1 MTQRCGDTLLFRTP
15 PVIAAQAAVGGKKE
29 GEGPLAAAFD
39 ELSSDNRF
47 GQSSWEAAE
56 KYLQLRAARLCLQK
70 AQLPEEKVR
79 LVLAGDLQA
88 QCTASGYAMRELGV
102 PFAGVFG
109 ACSTMAETLGLGAA
123 LCASGAAE
131 HLLAMA
137 SSHFCAA
144 ERQFRTPLSYG
155 AVRTPTAQWTVPAA
169 GCCLLQPAG
178 PGVPI
183 AAATFGRVQDYQ
195 VRDINNMGAAM
206 APAAAST
213 LLHYF
218 ADTHTEPQE
227 FDCIYTGDLGQ
238 VGSSL
243 LRELLAA
250 EGLLVKNHVDCGC
263 ILFDAAEQQVKSGG
277 SGPGCCAA
285 VLCGHIL
292 PRLLRRSQKRVGV
305 PFAGVFGACSTMAE
319 TLGLGAALC
328 ASGAAEHLLAMASSH
343 FCAAE
348 RQFRTPLSYGAV
360 RTPTAQWTVPAA
372 GCCLLQPAGPG
383 VPIAAATFGR
393 VQDYQVRDINN
404 MGAAMAPAAASTLL
418 HYFADTHTEPQEFDC
433 IYTGD
438 LGQVGSSLL
447 RELLAAEGLLVKN
460 HVDCGCILFDAA
472 EQQVKSG
479 GSGPG
484 CCAAV
489 LCGHILPRLLRRS
502 QKRVLFV
509 ATGALMSQ
517 TTFLQKESIP
527 AVAHLVELRAPEKES
542 GA

>member
-1 MTQRCGDTLLFRTP
+1 MKYCEGKTMCFRKP
-15 PVIAAQAAVGGKKE
+15 SVIAYAAVVGKAE
-29 GEGPLAAAFD
+29 NEGPYGGEFD
-39 ELSSDNRF
+39 EVVEDNKAGSDT
-47 GQSSWEAAE
+47 WEQAE
-56 KYLQLRAARLCLQK
+56 SLFQQRAVGHVLRKSGLEPDRIDLMI
-70 AQLPEEKVR
+70 
-79 LVLAGDLQA
+79 AGDLLN
-88 QCTASGYAMRELGV
+88 QCVGSSYGLKDYFIPYLGIY
-102 PFAGVFG
+102 G
-109 ACSTMAETLGLGAA
+109 ACSTFAEGLLLSAA
-123 LCASGAAE
+123 LVNAGYIDTAIAST
-131 HLLAMA
+131 
-137 SSHFCAA
+137 SSHFSTA
-144 ERQFRTPLSYG
+144 ERQFRFPLNYG
-155 AVRTPTAQWTVPAA
+155 GVRTPTAQWTV
-169 GCCLLQPAG
+169 
-178 PGVPI
+178 
-183 AAATFGRVQDYQ
+183 T
-195 VRDINNMGAAM
+195 
-206 APAAAST
+206 
-213 LLHYF
+213 
-218 ADTHTEPQE
+218 
-227 FDCIYTGDLGQ
+227 
-238 VGSSL
+238 
-243 LRELLAA
+243 
-250 EGLLVKNHVDCGC
+250 
-263 ILFDAAEQQVKSGG
+263 
-277 SGPGCCAA
+277 
-285 VLCGHIL
+285 
-292 PRLLRRSQKRVGV
+292 
-305 PFAGVFGACSTMAE
+305 
-319 TLGLGAALC
+319 
-328 ASGAAEHLLAMASSH
+328 
-343 FCAAE
+343 
-348 RQFRTPLSYGAV
+348 
-360 RTPTAQWTVPAA
+360 AA